1 MLRKANVV
9 SAFVEFFGE
18 GTASLTVPDRATIA
32 NMSPEY
38 GATMG
43 FFPVD
48 DATIEYFRDTGRSD
62 EEIAALQSYFK
73 AQELYG
79 IPRKGDID
87 YTRELELDLST
98 VTPSLAGP
106 RRPKDRIEIGNVKS
120 RFVELFAKPVVESGY
135 GRNAADLEQRYPVAS
150 CGDKGIEVSTAG
162 KGRNSA
168 GTDKVPSQPE
178 TAKKIAEM
186 GNNLS
191 PGSARNLA
199 EMVSNRPIV
208 DVDEAPQCISNGQ
221 FDLGHGDVLIAAI
234 TSCTNTSNPS
244 VLLAAGLANKAV
256 EKGLTSN
263 GTQDVACPRLRV
275 VTQYVT
281 ATGCCHALSR
291 ETRLQSRRLRLH
303 YLHRQLGTAV
313 GTDRGSRGDE

>member
-1 MLRKANVV
+1 MSWGQLDWPLRAGVTATDLVLTVTEMLRKANVV
-9 SAFVEFFGE
+9 GAFVEFFGE

-48 DATIEYFRDTGRSD
+48 DATIEYFRDTGRSE

-87 YTRELELDLST
+87 YTRELELDLTT
-98 VTPSLAGP
+98 VAPSLAGP
-106 RRPKDRIEIGNVKS
+106 RRPQDRIEIGNVKS
-120 RFVELFAKPVVESGY
+120 RFMELFAKPVVESGY

-150 CGDKGIEVSTAG
+150 CGDKGSRRVHCWQ
-162 KGRNSA
+162 RNSA

-191 PGSARNLA
+191 PGSARN
-199 EMVSNRPIV
+199 SRKWSTIV
-208 DVDEAPQCISNGQ
+208 
-221 FDLGHGDVLIAAI
+221 
-234 TSCTNTSNPS
+234 
-244 VLLAAGLANKAV
+244 
-256 EKGLTSN
+256 
-263 GTQDVACPRLRV
+263 R
-275 VTQYVT
+275 
-281 ATGCCHALSR
+281 
-291 ETRLQSRRLRLH
+291 
-303 YLHRQLGTAV
+303 
-313 GTDRGSRGDE
+313 